1 MLYDNNVVVQTTV
14 FLGKGVFR
22 CPISILSRSDTRF
35 LKKKAFL
42 PENYK
47 V

>member
-14 FLGKGVFR
+14 FLGKGAFR
-22 CPISILSRSDTRF
+22 CPISIFSKSDSRF